1 MMVHIQN
8 LEHPEAVEPSRSTGR
23 TLPRLSMKM
32 LASLEETWE
41 AMEAVGEDP
50 KDAAALRALL
60 DWHYN
65 FSAPPKEHAPSAWPH
80 MNVKGEWEDQEPTP

>member
-1 MMVHIQN
+1 MVHIQN
-8 LEHPEAVEPSRSTGR
+8 LERLEAVEPSRNTER
-23 TLPRLSMKM
+23 TLPRLSMEM

-65 FSAPPKEHAPSAWPH
+65 FS
-80 MNVKGEWEDQEPTP
+80 TPVSP